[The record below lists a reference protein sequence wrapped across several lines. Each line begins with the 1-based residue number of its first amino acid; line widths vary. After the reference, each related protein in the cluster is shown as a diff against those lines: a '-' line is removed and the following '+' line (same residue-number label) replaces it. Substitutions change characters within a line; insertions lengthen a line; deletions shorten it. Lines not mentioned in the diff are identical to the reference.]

1 MDMAQVSV
9 LRGLLL
15 GSEWLD
21 RTDDFAGAMR
31 SATRRADG
39 LLLFGTPD
47 NEPWHLAAHLSDEAE
62 LSGATDLRPTLVRWS
77 PPLNAPPHL
86 SITLERL
93 REMRRG
99 EPLLVV
105 ADEPVGDTMLERVND
120 ARHRGGRVFALTD
133 DDREL
138 EQLAHE
144 SLTLSAGLPDLVDLA
159 VAEHLVSMSAA
170 AADTSLTGWRAS
182 LRRTLDRICGS

>member
-62 LSGATDLRPTLVRWS
+62 HSGATDLRPTLVRWS

-99 EPLLVV
+99 DPLLVV

-144 SLTLSAGLPDLVDLA
+144 SLTLSAGLPDVVDLA

>member
-1 MDMAQVSV
+1 MDIDQVSV

-21 RTDDFAGAMR
+21 RTDDFAGSMR
-31 SATRRADG
+31 SAMRRADG
-39 LLLFGTPD
+39 ILLFGAPD

-62 LSGATDLRPTLVRWS
+62 LSGATDLRPTLIRWS
-77 PPLNAPPHL
+77 PPQDAPSHL
-86 SITLERL
+86 SITFDRL
-93 REMRRG
+93 RDMRRG

-105 ADEPVGDTMLERVND
+105 ADEPVGEAMLERVND
-120 ARHRGGRVFALTD
+120 ARHRGGRVFTLTD
-133 DDREL
+133 EDREL

-144 SLTLSAGLPDLVDLA
+144 SLTLNAGTPDLVDLA

-170 AADTSLTGWRAS
+170 AADSSLTGWRAS
-182 LRRTLDRICGS
+182 LRHTLDRLCGS

>member
-21 RTDDFAGAMR
+21 RTDDFAGSMR

-39 LLLFGTPD
+39 ILLFGTPG

-62 LSGATDLRPTLVRWS
+62 FSGAKDLRPTLIRWTT
-77 PPLNAPPHL
+77 PADAPPHL
-86 SITLERL
+86 STSLDRL
-93 REMRRG
+93 RDMRRG

-105 ADEPVGDTMLERVND
+105 ADEPVDDTLLERVND
-120 ARHRGGRVFALTD
+120 ARRGGGRVFALTD

-182 LRRTLDRICGS
+182 LRQALDGICGS

>member
-1 MDMAQVSV
+1 MDLAQVSV

-15 GSEWLD
+15 GSEWLE

-47 NEPWHLAAHLSDEAE
+47 HEPWHLAAHLSDEAE

-77 PPLNAPPHL
+77 PPLDAPPHL
-86 SITLERL
+86 SISLDRL
-93 REMRRG
+93 RDMRRG

-105 ADEPVGDTMLERVND
+105 AEEPVAETMLERIDDV
-120 ARHRGGRVFALTD
+120 RHRGGRVFALTD

-144 SLTLSAGLPDLVDLA
+144 SLTLNAGLPDLVDLA

-170 AADTSLTGWRAS
+170 AANTSLTGWRAS
-182 LRRTLDRICGS
+182 LRRSLDHICGS